1 MNISKHSEPVTLFQC
16 TELTSGQY
24 NFTNIRLL
32 LKVMHYASKVAI
44 STGES
49 GLLGF
54 QLVINNDDKQ
64 IYVEYYITAQFD
76 E

>member
-1 MNISKHSEPVTLFQC
+1 
-16 TELTSGQY
+16 
-24 NFTNIRLL
+24 
-32 LKVMHYASKVAI
+32 MHYASKVAI